1 MRPRERRGGRRWGG
15 GGKGASWPALVA
27 LGALLALVPAPSALA
42 APVDEFPLPA
52 ELAPAVRFWVD
63 VFTRYSQRDVV
74 IHDRLEP
81 WRVYAV
87 VRAPGSEEAT
97 TSRARAWVDRLVL
110 ATALRPEP
118 AAWLRLGEPAPRCE
132 FPAGPERIRLQ
143 RGMREAFAG
152 GLVGERF
159 YRGVVRRALARAG
172 LPPALGA
179 LPLIESSYRPDAIS
193 RAGAVGLWQFM
204 AATAQRYLRVASAVD
219 ERRDPVRA
227 SEAAARHLRALRAVL
242 PNWPLALT
250 AYNHGLAGVERA
262 RHALGSDDLGALVTR
277 YRGPGFGF
285 ASRNFYAEFLAA
297 RHVLHHVAT
306 YFPELAPARLVEY
319 RVKRGDSLYAV
330 ARRHGVT
337 VPALLTANRL
347 RSSKLQPGQL
357 LVIRL

>member
-1 MRPRERRGGRRWGG
+1 M
-15 GGKGASWPALVA
+15 A
-27 LGALLALVPAPSALA
+27 LGALLVLARASGALA

-63 VFTRYSQRDVV
+63 VFTRYSQQDVV

-87 VRAPGSEEAT
+87 MQASGPEEAT
-97 TSRARAWVDRLVL
+97 RGRVRAWVDHLVL
-110 ATALRPEP
+110 TTTLRPDP
-118 AAWLRLGEPAPRCE
+118 RWLRLGEPAPQCE
-132 FPAGPERIRLQ
+132 FPATPERIRLQ
-143 RGMREAFAG
+143 RGMREAFAR
-152 GLVGERF
+152 GLVGERL
-159 YRGVVRRALARAG
+159 YRSVVRRALARAG
-172 LPPALGA
+172 LPAALGA

-204 AATAQRYLRVASAVD
+204 PATAQRYLRVASAVD
-219 ERRDPVRA
+219 ERRNPVRA
-227 SEAAARHLRALRAVL
+227 SEAAARHLRALRTEL

-250 AYNHGLAGVERA
+250 AYNHGLTGVERA
-262 RHALGSDDLGALVTR
+262 RHALGSDDLGVLVTR

-297 RHVLHHVAT
+297 RHVLHHVGT
-306 YFPELAPARLVEY
+306 YFPELAPERLVEY

-347 RSSKLQPGQL
+347 HSSKLQPGQV